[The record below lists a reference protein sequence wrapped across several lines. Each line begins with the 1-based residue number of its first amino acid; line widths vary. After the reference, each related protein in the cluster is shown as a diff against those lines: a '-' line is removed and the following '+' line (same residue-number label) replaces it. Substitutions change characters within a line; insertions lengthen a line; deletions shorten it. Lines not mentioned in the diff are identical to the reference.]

1 MTAFATRPRPAEPH
15 VTFQDFVA
23 ARPDEEKWELI
34 EGCFVMQAQPSI
46 DHQIIGS
53 NLDRL
58 LNDAL
63 ERTAPGRIAVSN
75 PAIDLSPTIRGHTY
89 VPDVAVIDVA
99 EFEPG
104 QNVVGT
110 LYLAVEII
118 SPSDR
123 LRISSLNR
131 RTIDVKLAGYE
142 ALPTCEAV
150 LLVEQRSF
158 DVTLSER
165 AGSGWTRRRLTDPDD
180 RLVVASAGLDCR
192 LGDLYARTTLVR
204 ARR

>member
-23 ARPDEEKWELI
+23 SRPDEEKWELI

-46 DHQIIGS
+46 DHQIITS

-63 ERTAPGRIAVSN
+63 ERTAPGRIAVPN

-89 VPDVAVIDVA
+89 VPDIAIIDLA

-123 LRISSLNR
+123 RRISRLNR
-131 RTIDVKLAGYE
+131 RKIDVKLAGYE

-150 LLVEQRSF
+150 LLIEQRAF
-158 DVTLSER
+158 EVTLSER
-165 AGSGWTRRRLTDPDD
+165 AGHGWVRRRMTDPDD
-180 RLVVASAGLDCR
+180 RLVIASAGLDCR
-192 LGDLYARTTLVR
+192 LGDVYARTTLAR